1 MVEKDEIEQTE
12 IKREGSEPKC
22 KSESGIKAF
31 IITMVGIVIITAA
44 LTSGTYNGYD
54 PSSYSVAI
62 TGFFV
67 IVTIV
72 MTAIWYRTK
81 YNNYSYEPNNETN
94 KKERKQ

>member
-1 MVEKDEIEQTE
+1 MEEKEIDQAEMSRENVEPEKKDE
-12 IKREGSEPKC
+12 RGV
-22 KSESGIKAF
+22 KAF
-31 IITMVGIVIITAA
+31 VITMVGIVIITAA

-72 MTAIWYRTK
+72 MTAAWYRTK
-81 YNNYSYEPNNETN
+81 YNNYSFKPGKKAN
-94 KKERKQ
+94 KK

>member
-1 MVEKDEIEQTE
+1 MDKNDEISEAE
-12 IKREGSEPKC
+12 KYRENLEPKR

-72 MTAIWYRTK
+72 MTAMWYRTK
-81 YNNYSYEPNNETN
+81 YNNYKYEPDSKE
-94 KKERKQ
+94 KKN

>member
-1 MVEKDEIEQTE
+1 MASEIGENKIELSMSEREKIEPE
-12 IKREGSEPKC
+12 MKK
-22 KSESGIKAF
+22 ESGVKAF
-31 IITMVGIVIITAA
+31 IISMVAIVIITAA

-81 YNNYSYEPNNETN
+81 YNNYSYEADRD
-94 KKERKQ
+94 KKN